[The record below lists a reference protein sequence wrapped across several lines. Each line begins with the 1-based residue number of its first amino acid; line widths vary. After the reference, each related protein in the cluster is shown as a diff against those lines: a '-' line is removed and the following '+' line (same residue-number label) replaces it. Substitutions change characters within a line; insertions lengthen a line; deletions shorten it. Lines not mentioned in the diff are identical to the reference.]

1 MYNLRLTAQA
11 NHDIPGTGARPVA
24 VTCVHKSGVVPDMTA
39 KFVAAL
45 GLVAVLGWSGA
56 ADAAGDAEA
65 GRAKSATCMACH
77 GADGNSANP
86 EWPHIAGQH
95 AGYVVKQLKHFKAA
109 DRNNPL
115 MMPMAMILSE
125 QDMEDLAVYFAAQ
138 APRPTGETEPSK
150 LKLGERLYRAGNPQA
165 GVPACSGCH
174 GPAGAGVPGAAY
186 PRVGG
191 QHATYAALQ
200 LRAYKSGARAT
211 DPNAMMRTVAARL
224 SEEEIDAVSS
234 YLQGLR

>member
-1 MYNLRLTAQA
+1 
-11 NHDIPGTGARPVA
+11 
-24 VTCVHKSGVVPDMTA
+24 MTA

-125 QDMEDLAVYFAAQ
+125 QDMEDLAVYFSTQ
-138 APRPTGETEPSK
+138 TPRPTGETEPSK
-150 LKLGERLYRAGNPQA
+150 LKLGERIYRAGNA
-165 GVPACSGCH
+165 ELGVPACAGCH
-174 GPAGAGVPGAAY
+174 GPSGAGIAGAGY
-186 PRVGG
+186 PRIGG
-191 QHATYAALQ
+191 QYGTYAAIQ

-211 DPNAMMRTVAARL
+211 DPNSMMRTVAGKLTEA
-224 SEEEIDAVSS
+224 EIDAVSS